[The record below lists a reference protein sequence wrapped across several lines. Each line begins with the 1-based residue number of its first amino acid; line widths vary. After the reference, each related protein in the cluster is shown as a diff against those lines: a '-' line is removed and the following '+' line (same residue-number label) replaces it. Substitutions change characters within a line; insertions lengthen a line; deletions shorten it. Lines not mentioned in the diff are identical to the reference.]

1 MSIINKKLI
10 KPSAKED
17 AEITKV
23 AKSDPDSQPISK
35 KDWERIKHTVVRSP
49 LRLGSGPYPMK

>member
-1 MSIINKKLI
+1 MSIMNKKLI

-23 AKSDPDSQPISK
+23 ATSAPDSQPISK

-49 LRLGSGPYPMK
+49 LRLRSDH

>member
-1 MSIINKKLI
+1 MSIMNKKLI

-17 AEITKV
+17 VEITKA
-23 AKSDPDSQPISK
+23 AKSYPDSQPISK

-49 LRLGSGPYPMK
+49 LKLSSDH